1 LIIILITA
9 KMSRFNKQQTATD
22 EEEYGGGFEEDD
34 NYDDDLG
41 DEDNQIMREPV
52 EPI

>member
-1 LIIILITA
+1 
-9 KMSRFNKQQTATD
+9 MSRFNKQQTASD

-41 DEDNQIMREPV
+41 AEDNENQIMREPV

>member
-1 LIIILITA
+1 
-9 KMSRFNKQQTATD
+9 MSRFNKQQTATD

-41 DEDNQIMREPV
+41 AEDNDTLIMREPV

>member
-1 LIIILITA
+1 
-9 KMSRFNKQQTATD
+9 MSRFNKQQTATD

-34 NYDDDLG
+34 NYDDDLEAE
-41 DEDNQIMREPV
+41 DNDNQIMREPV